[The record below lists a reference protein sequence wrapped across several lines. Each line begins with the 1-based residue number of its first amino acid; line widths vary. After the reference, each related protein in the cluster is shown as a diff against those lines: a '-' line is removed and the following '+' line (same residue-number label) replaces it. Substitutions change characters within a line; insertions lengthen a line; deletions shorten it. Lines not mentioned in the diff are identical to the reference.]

1 MDTLLLFHDD
11 LGPNGDVT
19 TGFGQ
24 VEGVKHSLQ
33 GGRRFLG
40 LLGHCNLHSS

>member
-1 MDTLLLFHDD
+1 MTSD
-11 LGPNGDVT
+11 LGPDGDVT

-33 GGRRFLG
+33 GGLIFRALQSAFKLA
-40 LLGHCNLHSS
+40 SE